1 MVENGIK
8 PVYVFDGKP
17 PTMKAGELEKRKMK
31 RDDAQAALDTAKEGG
46 NMEEV
51 DKQSKRLV
59 KAGLAVKNP
68 PKKTHPKNPPKKP
81 IKNGFLGFFKFWI
94 FYENNTNFSLGKR
107 FFMNK

>member
-17 PTMKAGELEKRKMK
+17 PTMKAGELEKRKIK

-59 KAGLAVKNP
+59 KAGLAIKKP
-68 PKKTHPKNPPKKP
+68 SKKTPKNHL
-81 IKNGFLGFFKFWI
+81 KNLLKCFFF
-94 FYENNTNFSLGKR
+94 NFE
-107 FFMNK
+107 FFMKII

>member
-17 PTMKAGELEKRKMK
+17 PTMKAGELEKRKIK

-59 KAGLAVKNP
+59 KAGLAIKKTR
-68 PKKTHPKNPPKKP
+68 PKKPTQKTHPKNPSKKTHIKKP
-81 IKNGFLGFFKFWI
+81 TKNVFFLVF
-94 FYENNTNFSLGKR
+94 
-107 FFMNK
+107 

>member
-17 PTMKAGELEKRKMK
+17 PTMKAGELEKRKIK

-68 PKKTHPKNPPKKP
+68 PKKTHPKNPTQKNPPKKP
-81 IKNGFLGFFKFWI
+81 
-94 FYENNTNFSLGKR
+94 T
-107 FFMNK
+107 

>member
-68 PKKTHPKNPPKKP
+68 PKKPQKNHLKNPLK
-81 IKNGFLGFFKFWI
+81 IGGFFVFFLI
-94 FYENNTNFSLGKR
+94 FNFL
-107 FFMNK
+107 